1 MGLLSW
7 LFPSREER
15 ILRGQTALTGGH
27 WRDARD
33 EVEGLDG
40 RDADDIRHAA
50 NNGLAQLNL
59 QAAIDFAHSG
69 GDERVA
75 EHLALAETLHQGGL
89 ESQFQDTRR
98 QLRQI
103 REERRNEDAKLKS
116 EAARANAVDPLGL
129 VGRGVMRDS
138 PRLPDL
144 SPDDHERE
152 ARSALIVENYPPSLR
167 ASAVTLGND
176 FVDAVLSYED
186 GRPDLALQALLALPD
201 AQPLVVYERA
211 RCAITLDDP
220 KSAIAGLRAFAEL
233 AGGHQVI
240 GAEHTAT
247 MLAQLLARSGDLDGS
262 ERVLT
267 DNPIKGAEV
276 LLAQVLHAKFRRGR
290 GRGSVDEALLARA
303 ERSML
308 DAIARVG
315 KKPELYVLLSDIR
328 LDGGHRVPAMQALE
342 NALTACC
349 DNPAKCGYRPPD
361 PAIKR
366 SLATLYLEDG
376 LETARALELADDALA
391 KVESASWED
400 TYLDALVLRA
410 HGDPDAIAALT
421 DIAGRVPAEDAR
433 RERVMRQIPAR

>member
-7 LFPSREER
+7 FFPTREQR
-15 ILRGQTALTGGH
+15 IERGQSALTAGN

-40 RDADDIRHAA
+40 SDADGIRRAA

-59 QAAIDFAHSG
+59 QAAIDFAQSG

-75 EHLALAETLHQGGL
+75 EHLALAEQLHQGGL
-89 ESQFQDTRR
+89 EAQFQDTRR

-103 REERRNEDAKLKS
+103 RDERRQEDAKLKAD
-116 EAARANAVDPLGL
+116 AARANAVDPLGL
-129 VGRGVMRDS
+129 VGRGVLRDS

-144 SPDDHERE
+144 SPDDHELE
-152 ARSALIVENYPPSLR
+152 ARNALIVENYPPALR
-167 ASAVTLGND
+167 ASAVTMGHD
-176 FVDAVLSYED
+176 FVGAVLAYED

-201 AQPLVVYERA
+201 TQPLVVYERA

-220 KSAIAGLRAFAEL
+220 RSAIAGLRAFAEL
-233 AGGHQVI
+233 AGGHQMI

-247 MLAQLLARSGDLDGS
+247 MLASLLARTGDLEGS
-262 ERVLT
+262 ERVLL
-267 DNPIKGAEV
+267 DNPIKGSEV
-276 LLAQVLHAKFRRGR
+276 LLAQVLHASFRRGR
-290 GRGSVDEALLARA
+290 TWGSVDETLLARA
-303 ERSML
+303 ERSLL
-308 DAIARVG
+308 DAIARIG

-342 NALTACC
+342 NALSACC

-366 SLATLYLEDG
+366 SLATLYFEDG

-391 KVESASWED
+391 KVEAASWED

-410 HGDPDAIAALT
+410 QGDPDAITVLT
-421 DIAGRVPAEDAR
+421 EIAERVPAEDAR
-433 RERVMRQIPAR
+433 RERVMRLIPAR